1 VLWGTGLGL
10 GPLTILDVISN
21 VKDRPVEVLFP
32 WWIFVPVYMLLA
44 LVPATFAYV
53 IVVQRAMDVRLV
65 LRQGLRYALARRGVL
80 VLQVLLS
87 AALFILVA
95 ILVTSHRTNPVLT
108 ATILGAG
115 LWAIFL
121 LHGLSQRLAGW
132 VDRRFFREAY
142 DAEKILS
149 ELGDEVRTI
158 VETQPL
164 LETVTGRIAESLHVP
179 RVAVLLNSGMPYLPA
194 YAVGYSNPLEV
205 VFAPDAPTVE
215 RLRKER
221 EPARVYFQDPN
232 SWIYRE
238 PQMTDEE
245 RAKLAQLES
254 ELLLP
259 LAVKDRLI
267 GFMSLAPKLS
277 EEPYTGSDLRL
288 LKSVAAQTG
297 LALEV
302 ARLTTAIGEEI
313 AQRERVNR
321 ELEIA
326 REVQERLF
334 PQALPAIPGLDYI
347 GRCRP
352 AREVGGDYYDFLELP
367 QGKLGIAIGD
377 VSGKGIGA
385 ALMMAAL
392 EASLR
397 GQASLTGGDLAE
409 LMSRVNRLVYEA
421 SSVNRYATFF
431 YAQLDPKSL
440 GLSYVNAGHNPPMI
454 LRRRSSGWEIVRL
467 ETGGAVVGLLPNS
480 PYQQGA
486 FTLQDGDLLVC
497 FTDGIS
503 EAMNPADEEWGEERL
518 MAAAQTCDGLSAAE
532 IVTRVIEAA
541 DRFAAGA
548 PQHDDMT
555 LVVLRVLN
563 QSAC

>member
-1 VLWGTGLGL
+1 MCERAAV
-10 GPLTILDVISN
+10 DVFEH
-21 VKDRPVEVLFP
+21 EVALP
-32 WWIFVPVYMLLA
+32 RWRLA
-44 LVPATFAYV
+44 D
-53 IVVQRAMDVRLV
+53 IEQ
-65 LRQGLRYALARRGVL
+65 ARDVL
-80 VLQVLLS
+80 VL
-87 AALFILVA
+87 
-95 ILVTSHRTNPVLT
+95 H
-108 ATILGAG
+108 
-115 LWAIFL
+115 
-121 LHGLSQRLAGW
+121 
-132 VDRRFFREAY
+132 
-142 DAEKILS
+142 
-149 ELGDEVRTI
+149 
-158 VETQPL
+158 
-164 LETVTGRIAESLHVP
+164 
-179 RVAVLLNSGMPYLPA
+179 
-194 YAVGYSNPLEV
+194 
-205 VFAPDAPTVE
+205 
-215 RLRKER
+215 
-221 EPARVYFQDPN
+221 
-232 SWIYRE
+232 
-238 PQMTDEE
+238 
-245 RAKLAQLES
+245 
-254 ELLLP
+254 
-259 LAVKDRLI
+259 
-267 GFMSLAPKLS
+267 
-277 EEPYTGSDLRL
+277 
-288 LKSVAAQTG
+288 
-297 LALEV
+297 
-302 ARLTTAIGEEI
+302 
-313 AQRERVNR
+313 
-321 ELEIA
+321 A
-326 REVQERLF
+326 REQ
-334 PQALPAIPGLDYI
+334 LP
-347 GRCRP
+347 
-352 AREVGGDYYDFLELP
+352 F
-367 QGKLGIAIGD
+367 
-377 VSGKGIGA
+377 
-385 ALMMAAL
+385 AL